1 VPPNVREAIVA
12 GFARARFLRAPDEP
26 DSRFDRLTP
35 REAARNARHR
45 PNVERW
51 LRTLENTVAHGRAAE
66 GAAPDVPLLR
76 AELDMPDENL
86 ADAA

>member
-51 LRTLENTVAHGRAAE
+51 LRTLENTVARPPARR
-66 GAAPDVPLLR
+66 PT
-76 AELDMPDENL
+76 
-86 ADAA
+86 